1 MEALVAMHSSSA
13 EMHSSRVVPSLS
25 EQEWRA
31 GVRYVDIIIRTAP
44 FKTAHKTAWTTIDP
58 LYHAATPT
66 GIHIARTNV
75 FDFQSQTRE
84 LLSEEI

>member
-1 MEALVAMHSSSA
+1 MAMRSSSA
-13 EMHSSRVVPSLS
+13 AMHSSRVVPSLR

-31 GVRYVDIIIRTAP
+31 GIRYVDIIIRTTN
-44 FKTAHKTAWTTIDP
+44 FKSAHKTAWTTIGP
-58 LYHAATPT
+58 LYHPTTPI
-66 GIHIARTNV
+66 GIHIAKINA

>member
-1 MEALVAMHSSSA
+1 MEALAAMCSSSA
-13 EMHSSRVVPSLS
+13 AMHSSRVVPSLR

-31 GVRYVDIIIRTAP
+31 GVRYVDIIIRTTN
-44 FKTAHKTAWTTIDP
+44 FKTAHKTAWTTTGP
-58 LYHAATPT
+58 LYHPNTPI
-66 GIHIARTNV
+66 GIHIAKTNV